1 MFTLKS
7 RKDGFRLLLPKEFL
21 CEEIVDKYAQ
31 ILQNQKSFI
40 LSPIA
45 FLNET
50 IQKVQVLGFNA
61 GTIQQ
66 QQTSRGESIT
76 GNPNRFAQNRFLHTT
91 SDHTYRSEVSPLQ
104 LIDKTLNITFKH
116 TLGYVNYFMIFE
128 NFWWLYSRD
137 KQYNDM
143 RLEFTIDLLDN
154 NEKVYSRII
163 IKDPIIDGIDML
175 DFDYTQP
182 IAESGTFNVIFKY
195 SNIDYQFI
203 DINEE

>member
-137 KQYNDM
+137 KKYGDM

>member
-1 MFTLKS
+1 MLTLKS

-21 CEEIVDKYAQ
+21 CDEIVDKYAK
-31 ILQNQKSFI
+31 ILQSQKSFI

-50 IQKVQVLGFNA
+50 IQRVQVLGFND

-66 QQTSRGESIT
+66 QQTTRGTSIT
-76 GNPNRFAQNRFLHTT
+76 NNPNRFGQNRFLHTS

-104 LIDKTLNITFKH
+104 LIDKTFTITFKH

-137 KQYNDM
+137 KQYADM
-143 RLEFTIDLLDN
+143 RLEFTVDLLDN
-154 NEKVYSRII
+154 NEKVYSRIV

-182 IAESGTFNVIFKY
+182 VAESGTFNVIFKY

-203 DINEE
+203 DVLEE

>member
-1 MFTLKS
+1 
-7 RKDGFRLLLPKEFL
+7 
-21 CEEIVDKYAQ
+21 
-31 ILQNQKSFI
+31 
-40 LSPIA
+40 
-45 FLNET
+45 
-50 IQKVQVLGFNA
+50 
-61 GTIQQ
+61 
-66 QQTSRGESIT
+66 
-76 GNPNRFAQNRFLHTT
+76 
-91 SDHTYRSEVSPLQ
+91 
-104 LIDKTLNITFKH
+104 
-116 TLGYVNYFMIFE
+116 MIFE

-154 NEKVYSRII
+154 NEKVYSRIV

>member
-50 IQKVQVLGFNA
+50 IQKVQVLGFNS
-61 GTIQQ
+61 GTVQQ

-91 SDHTYRSEVSPLQ
+91 SDHTYRSEVNPLQ

-137 KQYNDM
+137 KKYGDM
-143 RLEFTIDLLDN
+143 QLEFTIDLLDN
-154 NEKVYSRII
+154 NEKVYSRIV

>member
-1 MFTLKS
+1 MLTLKS

-21 CEEIVDKYAQ
+21 CDEIVDKYAK
-31 ILQNQKSFI
+31 ILQSQKSFI

-50 IQKVQVLGFNA
+50 IQRVQVLGFND

-66 QQTSRGESIT
+66 QQTTRGTSIT
-76 GNPNRFAQNRFLHTT
+76 NNPNRFGQNRFLHTS

-104 LIDKTLNITFKH
+104 LIDKTFTITFKH

-137 KQYNDM
+137 KQYSDM
-143 RLEFTIDLLDN
+143 RLEFTVDLLDN
-154 NEKVYSRII
+154 NEKVYSRIV

-182 IAESGTFNVIFKY
+182 VAESGTFNVIFKY

-203 DINEE
+203 DVLEE